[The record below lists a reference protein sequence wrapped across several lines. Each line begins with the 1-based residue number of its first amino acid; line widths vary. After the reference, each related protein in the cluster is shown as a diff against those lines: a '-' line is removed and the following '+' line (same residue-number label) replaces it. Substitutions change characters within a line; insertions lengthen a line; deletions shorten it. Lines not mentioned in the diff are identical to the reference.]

1 MILDRLEDLVTERF
15 RTSIPEKGGFPGK
28 VEEGHGVFVTLL
40 IVNAFG
46 KFESIGKSFVLM
58 MAGRARNS
66 AIFRKRFIV
75 QEFFTKSDPLSE
87 ERIGARKKRHG
98 ETATHLQGKGS
109 VLFWEEKRGYRG
121 EGKFV
126 GGVGSS
132 PDRKCAF

>member
-1 MILDRLEDLVTERF
+1 MILDRLKNLITEGF

-46 KFESIGKSFVLM
+46 KFESIGKSFILM
-58 MAGRARNS
+58 MASRARNS
-66 AIFRKRFIV
+66 AILRKGFIV
-75 QEFFTKSDPLSE
+75 EEFFTKSDPLSE
-87 ERIGARKKRHG
+87 ERIVARKKRHG

-109 VLFWEEKRGYRG
+109 VVFWEEKWGHRG
-121 EGKFV
+121 EGNFV

-132 PDRKCAF
+132 SDRKCAF